1 MWNRLNLKWSRNC
14 VISEILRTPEG
25 GADNQVSAKQTR
37 STTFQKNNDK
47 FYIPVVNLS
56 INDNI
61 KLIQNIKQGSKRAIS
76 WKNID
81 LI

>member
-1 MWNRLNLKWSRNC
+1 MWNKLNLKWSRNC

-25 GADNQVSAKQTR
+25 GADNQVSVKQTR
-37 STTFQKNNDK
+37 STTFQTNNDK
-47 FYIPVVNLS
+47 FYIPIVNLP

-61 KLIQNIKQGSKRAIS
+61 KFIQNIKQGFKRAIS

>member
-1 MWNRLNLKWSRNC
+1 MWNKLNLKWSRNC
-14 VISEILRTPEG
+14 VISEILRRPEG
-25 GADNQVSAKQTR
+25 GADNQVSVKQTR
-37 STTFQKNNDK
+37 STTFQTNNDK
-47 FYIPVVNLS
+47 FYIPIVNLS

-61 KLIQNIKQGSKRAIS
+61 KFIQNIKQGFKRAIS

>member
-1 MWNRLNLKWSRNC
+1 M
-14 VISEILRTPEG
+14 
-25 GADNQVSAKQTR
+25 SAKQTR
-37 STTFQKNNDK
+37 SKTFETNNDK